1 MDSDTTQDAPQPE
14 LFTDLVITEAKQFTE
29 FVLKSFPELEGVAVT
44 LSWRPPLTNLPTA
57 VIRGRN
63 GALTTPGEVTHMQE
77 QFLAGVRHLQNQ
89 LDAALRA
96 VDAHMAERAK
106 TLKQLET
113 KIAAKCDT
121 LRGLSGTP
129 PGTTRSAAAITDA
142 VTHNDI

>member
-1 MDSDTTQDAPQPE
+1 MDSGTAASQPE
-14 LFTDLVITEAKQFTE
+14 LFTDLVIAEAKQFTE

-89 LDAALRA
+89 LDTALRA
-96 VDAHMAERAK
+96 VDNLMAAKAAQLK
-106 TLKQLET
+106 TLDKEIERRYATLGGLP
-113 KIAAKCDT
+113 DT
-121 LRGLSGTP
+121 
-129 PGTTRSAAAITDA
+129 AD
-142 VTHNDI
+142 N

>member
-96 VDAHMAERAK
+96 VDNMMAAKASQLK
-106 TLKQLET
+106 TLDEE
-113 KIAAKCDT
+113 IERRYAT
-121 LRGLSGTP
+121 LGGLSGT
-129 PGTTRSAAAITDA
+129 A
-142 VTHNDI
+142 NN

>member
-1 MDSDTTQDAPQPE
+1 MEPTAATPQPE
-14 LFTDLVITEAKQFTE
+14 LFTDLVIGEAKQFTE
-29 FVLKSFPELEGVAVT
+29 FVLNSFPELEGVAVT

-96 VDAHMAERAK
+96 VDAHMAQRAN

-113 KIAAKCDT
+113 KIAAKCTT
-121 LRGLSGTP
+121 LRELSGNPTDP
-129 PGTTRSAAAITDA
+129 TRSAAATTDS
-142 VTHNDI
+142 VTYNDL

>member
-1 MDSDTTQDAPQPE
+1 MDSATGQESQQPE
-14 LFTDLVITEAKQFTE
+14 LFTDLVIAEAKQFTE

-89 LDAALRA
+89 LDTSLRA
-96 VDAHMAERAK
+96 VDNMMAAKAAQLK
-106 TLKQLET
+106 TLDEEIERRYATLGGLP
-113 KIAAKCDT
+113 DT
-121 LRGLSGTP
+121 P
-129 PGTTRSAAAITDA
+129 D
-142 VTHNDI
+142 N